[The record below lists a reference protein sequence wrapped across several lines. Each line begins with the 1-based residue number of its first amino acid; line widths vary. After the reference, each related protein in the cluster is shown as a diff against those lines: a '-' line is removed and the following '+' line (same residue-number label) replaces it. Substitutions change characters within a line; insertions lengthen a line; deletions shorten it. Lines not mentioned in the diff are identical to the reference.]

1 MGGWYWCR
9 TMAIE
14 VHPEDGTLMVSG
26 EQADLL
32 VLVVLI
38 LLRLGLRTGL
48 AVEGQALHLDVL
60 LISDASIVFT
70 AALFT
75 VCAIEM
81 YIRAKRLMA
90 SSQKTMAQEPVA
102 GTGGACYP
110 PAMSRTPASE
120 AARRR
125 TFAIISHPDA
135 GKTTLTEHLLL
146 LGGAIHAAGRVKARG
161 EARRAKSDWMKIEQ
175 ERGISVTSAV
185 MTFEYKGAVFNLL
198 DTPGHEEFSEDTY
211 RTLTA
216 ADSAVMVID
225 AAKGIEAQTRKLF
238 EVCRLRDIPIMTFVN
253 KMDREARDPFEL
265 LDEISDQLQIET
277 APMMW
282 PAGMGLNFK
291 GIQDLNRGT
300 FIPFKDSKLDAELNA
315 KLDEDVSLA
324 REGLPRFD
332 LATYREG
339 HLSPVYFGSALKN
352 FGVAQLLDA
361 LSEYAPPPR
370 AQAAVGRAAEPGD
383 KEVTGFVFKVQANM
397 DPNHRDRVAFLRLAS
412 GEFRRNMKLK
422 QSGTGKTIGV
432 HNPILFFASER
443 ETVDEAWPGDIIG
456 IPNHGVLRVGDTL
469 SESGNVVFTGIP
481 NFAPEILRRVRL
493 SDPMKQKHMARAL
506 ESLAE
511 EGVTQVF
518 KPAIGSQWIVGVVG
532 ALQLDVLKSRLVAEY
547 DLDAELEASPY
558 DAARW
563 LAGSEAE
570 LEKFSNAN
578 KGGMATDRDGA
589 PVFLSKSAWEIGYVA
604 ERFPNVKFLKTRERH
619 EVNAVS

>member
-1 MGGWYWCR
+1 
-9 TMAIE
+9 
-14 VHPEDGTLMVSG
+14 
-26 EQADLL
+26 
-32 VLVVLI
+32 
-38 LLRLGLRTGL
+38 
-48 AVEGQALHLDVL
+48 
-60 LISDASIVFT
+60 
-70 AALFT
+70 
-75 VCAIEM
+75 
-81 YIRAKRLMA
+81 
-90 SSQKTMAQEPVA
+90 
-102 GTGGACYP
+102 
-110 PAMSRTPASE
+110 MSRTPASE

-185 MTFEYKGAVFNLL
+185 MTFEYQGAVFNLL
-198 DTPGHEEFSEDTY
+198 DTPGHEDFSEDTY

-443 ETVDEAWPGDIIG
+443 ETVDEAYAGDIVG
-456 IPNHGVLRVGDTL
+456 MVGHCAMRYHVMGDRSMGDEAPTADELAQLRDIAAESVAGGAVGFST
-469 SESGNVVFTGIP
+469 SR
-481 NFAPEILRRVRL
+481 ILLHRV
-493 SDPMKQKHMARAL
+493 P
-506 ESLAE
+506 
-511 EGVTQVF
+511 
-518 KPAIGSQWIVGVVG
+518 
-532 ALQLDVLKSRLVAEY
+532 
-547 DLDAELEASPY
+547 
-558 DAARW
+558 
-563 LAGSEAE
+563 
-570 LEKFSNAN
+570 
-578 KGGMATDRDGA
+578 DGRCV
-589 PVFLSKSAWEIGYVA
+589 PG
-604 ERFPNVKFLKTRERH
+604 
-619 EVNAVS
+619 